1 MAIINTYSN
10 DSTIHGEDKLI
21 GSDGTTGADAG
32 KTKNYQVDTLTSYVS
47 SNLSGNIKMTGLTNA
62 ADDSAAATAGVAV
75 GQVYRN
81 GSVLQIR
88 VA

>member
-1 MAIINTYSN
+1 MAIINSYSN
-10 DSTIHGEDKLI
+10 DTTIHAEDKLI

-32 KTKNYQVDTLTSYVS
+32 KTKNYEVSTLTSYVA
-47 SNLSGNIKMTGLTNA
+47 SNLSGTIKMTGLTNA
-62 ADDSAAATAGVAV
+62 VDDSAAATAGVAV

-88 VA
+88 VV

>member
-1 MAIINTYSN
+1 MAIINSYGN
-10 DSTIHGEDKLI
+10 DGTIHGADKLI

-32 KTKNYQVDTLTSYVS
+32 KTKNYTVSSLTSFVGE
-47 SNLSGNIKMTGLTNA
+47 NLSGTIKLSGLTNA
-62 ADDSAAATAGVAV
+62 VDDAAAATAGVAV

-88 VA
+88 VV